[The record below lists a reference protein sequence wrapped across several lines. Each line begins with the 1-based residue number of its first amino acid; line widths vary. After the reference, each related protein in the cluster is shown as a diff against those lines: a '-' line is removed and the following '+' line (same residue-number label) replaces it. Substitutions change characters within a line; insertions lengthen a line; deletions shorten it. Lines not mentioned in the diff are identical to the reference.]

1 MSNKLQ
7 ETLDAIKLEK
17 DTNLLPENIKKDVK
31 IFDIVGT
38 LEEGAS
44 TNIPVKLFETEEAMQ
59 ADTTAKEGDLAVVY
73 RSEIQNATADSR
85 FQVATFPDTVV
96 LDTAITSSVEVRY
109 RAVDSSK
116 MFYCMGRLDSSR
128 FRMDCY
134 TETGEVRIQYT
145 SSDGITYT
153 RTDTTG
159 NPVDFGTEIYYAY
172 ADMWNDAIGKFIQVG
187 GNTFEGL
194 YKYISYQVPNLVLY
208 SLDINNYD
216 FNNLTYTGNKTYQ
229 NNLQDVFNTIIN
241 NNYDMPILFLTS
253 DLQYGYGIRST
264 TKSDGSSGNRHS
276 NVLHYFNNK
285 MYKLTGDS
293 VTSQPYVFLHKFNMN
308 DGSLVS
314 VTDISSTQTTSP
326 FQYSRGVVPLPED
339 ATYFIISMEDMNFA
353 NITSYNDSNSEADIS
368 VSSTEYTTNY
378 KYMFAPTQLNA
389 TSDYVY
395 GKEFYGKDGVETGT
409 LTQGVS
415 NSFTDLNAEIYSK
428 IQNAYDNMQPRIL
441 TDTDKTIDDNTLF
454 VPAKFDGT
462 PLLDT
467 SNMTNM
473 NNLFAYHRKLIYVSS
488 LDTSNVTS
496 MVAMFDG
503 CTNLTK
509 ISLLDTSK
517 VTGMTSMFYGC
528 TNLTEIPLLNTNKVT
543 DMSSMFQDCKK
554 LVTIPLLNTSSVD
567 NIAGMFQGCTN
578 LTEIPSLD
586 ISSVTNMNIMF
597 QDCSKLTTIPLLNTS
612 KVTGM
617 LDTFKGC
624 TSLSDESLNN
634 ILAMCKNATS
644 YTGTKTLKYI
654 GLTSNQANRCKTL
667 SNYSAFTAAGWTTG
681 Y

>member
-38 LEEGAS
+38 LEEGAP
-44 TNIPVKLFETEEAMQ
+44 TNIPVKLFETEQAMQ

-73 RSEIQNATADSR
+73 RSEVQNIKNGDVITSM
-85 FQVATFPDTVV
+85 TFPKTVV
-96 LDTAITSSVEVRY
+96 FDTAITTDYYSRLRNSTEPYIYLHMQLSSTSFHIS
-109 RAVDSSK
+109 D
-116 MFYCMGRLDSSR
+116 MPG
-128 FRMDCY
+128 
-134 TETGEVRIQYT
+134 TIPGITYT

-153 RTDTTG
+153 RTDSNEDTYEIGETTIRS
-159 NPVDFGTEIYYAY
+159 VDEHIC
-172 ADMWNDAIGKFIQVG
+172 KFIQVDE
-187 GNTFEGL
+187 NVFEGL
-194 YKYISYQVPNLVLY
+194 YTYKPQHKTFKVAFPNF
-208 SLDINNYD
+208 STSTINI
-216 FNNLTYTGNKTYQ
+216 TNKK
-229 NNLQDVFNTIIN
+229 FIIN
-241 NNYDMPILFLTS
+241 DTI
-253 DLQYGYGIRST
+253 
-264 TKSDGSSGNRHS
+264 
-276 NVLHYFNNK
+276 
-285 MYKLTGDS
+285 
-293 VTSQPYVFLHKFNMN
+293 
-308 DGSLVS
+308 
-314 VTDISSTQTTSP
+314 
-326 FQYSRGVVPLPED
+326 
-339 ATYFIISMEDMNFA
+339 
-353 NITSYNDSNSEADIS
+353 ITSYNKNIFKNAIGSNYCTYFIDTNNKLKCIVAKRTLNELAYDSSGNCVGICTSNVTSSSNYFTSAIMYDVDSTGELTNPVEYTCYTFDTTYNIVAMNYTDFKSIPVSGSILASQGNASSGIFRASMSAIWSNSISTLVKAD
-368 VSSTEYTTNY
+368 EYY
-378 KYMFAPTQLNA
+378 LAPTQLTT

-395 GKEFYGKDGVETGT
+395 EKEFYGKNGVETGT

-428 IQNAYDNMQPRIL
+428 IQNAYNSMEPRIL
-441 TDTDKTIDDNTLF
+441 TDTDKTIEDNILF
-454 VPAKFDGT
+454 VPAKLDGT

-473 NNLFAYHRKLIYVSS
+473 NDLFAYHQKLIYVSS

-496 MVAMFDG
+496 MIAMFER
-503 CTNLTK
+503 
-509 ISLLDTSK
+509 
-517 VTGMTSMFYGC
+517 C
-528 TNLTEIPLLNTNKVT
+528 TNLTEIPLLDTSKVT
-543 DMSSMFQDCKK
+543 TMTSMFQDCSKLTEIPLLDTSKVTSMSSMFQNCTN
-554 LVTIPLLNTSSVD
+554 LTTIPLLNTSSVA
-567 NIAGMFQGCTN
+567 NIASMFHGCTN

-586 ISSVTNMNIMF
+586 TSSVTNMNIMF

-617 LDTFKGC
+617 INTFQNC

-644 YTGTKTLKYI
+644 YSDTKTLAYI